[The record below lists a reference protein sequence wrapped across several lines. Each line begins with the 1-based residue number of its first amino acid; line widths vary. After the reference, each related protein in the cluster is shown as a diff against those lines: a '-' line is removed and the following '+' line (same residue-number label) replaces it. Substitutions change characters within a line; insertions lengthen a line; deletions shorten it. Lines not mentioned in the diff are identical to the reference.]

1 MRIDI
6 VDNPANFDPIKLLAY
21 GWLGFGV
28 ILVGFAYWILRKEQ
42 DKPKEE
48 QSARILYSLYAFM
61 AFSVFIGFMGYL
73 YEMNKPRDGDSPKIA
88 ELEKKIEM
96 LTGELK
102 DRDVTIAKYQQREK
116 EYIRNWEAGRNA
128 AKTVVAGFPLIS
140 DNLEKKLLEYLD
152 KHFNP
157 RIVNEGIPISH

>member
-1 MRIDI
+1 M
-6 VDNPANFDPIKLLAY
+6 DNPANFDPIKLLAY

-42 DKPKEE
+42 DKPKDE

-73 YEMNKPRDGDSPKIA
+73 YEMNKPQDGSSPKVA
-88 ELEKKIEM
+88 ELEKKIES
-96 LTGELK
+96 LTEELK
-102 DRDVTIAKYQQREK
+102 DREVTIAKYQQREK
-116 EYIRNWEAGRNA
+116 EYIRNWEAGRSA

-157 RIVNEGIPISH
+157 RIVNEGIPISP